1 MKKILFT
8 LALLIFFSSFG
19 QVDVDPSSERSI
31 INYFQENH
39 PESLI
44 EGYWSSIRG
53 DVYIIKRNEEYIM
66 YGASINGGR
75 FEDRS
80 HPLPDWITSNIKNIY
95 TGTQIGTFKKIPG
108 SKNKFIYEGFIF
120 YSCPSNK
127 CRRYHKEMFDGFDKV
142 KKVGDLNNYQKF
154 IKKTI
159 IVYGDVFNL
168 SEFGKFYSEYDFK
181 KVFP

>member
-1 MKKILFT
+1 MKKSLF
-8 LALLIFFSSFG
+8 LLLLIPFFCLG
-19 QVDVDPSSERSI
+19 QVNVDPSSERSI
-31 INYFQENH
+31 INYFQENP

-66 YGASINGGR
+66 YGASMNGGR
-75 FEDRS
+75 FDNRN
-80 HPLPDWITSNIKNIY
+80 LPDWISSNIKNLY
-95 TGTQIGTFKKIPG
+95 KGTQIGTFKKIPG
-108 SKNKFIYEGFIF
+108 YENKFIYDGYLF
-120 YSCPSNK
+120 YSCVSK
-127 CRRYHKEMFDGFDKV
+127 YCRKGGNKEMWAGFDYV
-142 KKVGDLNNYQKF
+142 KRVGKLNNYQKF

-159 IVYGDVFNL
+159 TIYGDVFNL

>member
-1 MKKILFT
+1 MP
-8 LALLIFFSSFG
+8 FFCLG

-31 INYFQENH
+31 INYFQENP

-66 YGASINGGR
+66 YGASMNGGR
-75 FEDRS
+75 FDNRN
-80 HPLPDWITSNIKNIY
+80 LPDWISANIKNLY
-95 TGTQIGTFKKIPG
+95 KGTQIGTFKKIPG

-120 YSCPSNK
+120 YSCVSK
-127 CRRYHKEMFDGFDKV
+127 YCRKGGNKEMWAGFDYV
-142 KKVGDLNNYQKF
+142 KRVGKLNNYQKF

-159 IVYGDVFNL
+159 TIYGDVFNL